1 MRKIYL
7 LIFCSLL
14 MVKLSIAQTTQ
25 TKLISVNYQQAGIES
40 IVTDL
45 ESKTGY
51 HFYYDKVLFDSLK
64 VTVKADQKP
73 LTGVLDAVF
82 QNTAFHYAIANG
94 TDVFLTRTRVLEP
107 MLAEGF
113 FDPVKQKAAGQ
124 AQSASKNFTVDD
136 KTTKAPEATI
146 ENKVYA
152 IGTRTNTIQPGSA
165 TMAGYV
171 RNAKTGEP
179 IIGASMFVADTKA
192 GVATDGFGFY
202 SLTLP
207 KGPHTIIIKALG
219 NRDTRRQIILY
230 GDGKL
235 NIELQEQIQ
244 ALREVKISAD
254 KVANVRGPQMGA
266 VKLDIKTL
274 KDIPAVFGETDVLRA
289 VTLLPGVQTVG
300 EATTGFNVRGG
311 SADQNLILFNGSTIY
326 NPAHFFGFFSAFN
339 PELIKDVELHKSTI
353 PEKFGG
359 RLASVLEINDREG
372 NKKKFTGSAGIG
384 LLTSRLNVEGPIG
397 KGEKTSFL
405 LGGRVTYSDW
415 LLKSLPQEYKNSQA
429 QFYDV
434 NLDINHHFNE
444 KNDLYVYGYMSQD
457 GFKLNSD
464 TNYKYS
470 NKNANIKWKHN
481 YNNKLYSVIG
491 GGFDHY
497 DYNIASS
504 ANPVNAY
511 QLKFNI
517 NQTNFKT
524 DFNYYPNTA
533 HTVTFGLSSSL
544 YRLHPGSF
552 TPNSA
557 TSLVK
562 TDNVPGQ
569 QALESALYLGDKFD
583 VTDKLTISAGL
594 RYSLYNFMG
603 PYTVNNYAPGQ
614 PRTAATL
621 IDSVKYGSGASIK
634 TYGGPE
640 IRVSARYVLGDNL
653 SVKAAYNTMRQ
664 YIHQLSNTTAI
675 SPTDI
680 YQLSDPNIKPQ
691 FGDQVSLGFYRN
703 FENNTIETSVEGYY
717 KHLKNYLDYRDGAT
731 LVLNHHLE
739 TDVIGTRGKAYGIE
753 FLVRKTA
760 GKLTGLASYTYSRIL
775 LQQNDPG
782 VASPVNH
789 GEYYPANYDKP
800 HDFNFTGSYHISH
813 RYSFA
818 VNMVYSTGRPI
829 TLPIAKYYYGGS
841 ERVYYTDRNA
851 SRIPDYFRTDLSVTL
866 EGNHRLDQRFHDSW
880 TFGIYNLSGRQNA
893 YSTYFSQE
901 GGVIHGY
908 KLSIFATAIPFVN
921 YNIRF

>member
-1 MRKIYL
+1 MKIRYL
-7 LIFCSLL
+7 LFLFCLL
-14 MVKLSIAQTTQ
+14 TWKLNQAQVKPS
-25 TKLISVNYQQAGIES
+25 LISVNYQQAGIET
-40 IVTDL
+40 IVADL
-45 ESKTGY
+45 ETKANV
-51 HFYYDKVLFDSLK
+51 HFYYDKALFDSLK
-64 VTVKADQKP
+64 VTLQVSQQP
-73 LTGVLDAVF
+73 ITGVLDQVF
-82 QNTAFHYAIANG
+82 KGTDFHYAISEQNE
-94 TDVFLTRTRVLEP
+94 VFLTKTRALQTQ
-107 MLAEGF
+107 LADGF
-113 FDPVKQKAAGQ
+113 FNPVKPG
-124 AQSASKNFTVDD
+124 QSAQAVAQVYSADD
-136 KTTKAPEATI
+136 RAKKVPEATT
-146 ENKVYA
+146 ENKIYQ
-152 IGTRTNTIQPGSA
+152 IGIRTNTIQPGNA
-165 TMAGYV
+165 TIAGYV
-171 RNAKTGEP
+171 RNIKTGEA
-179 IIGASMFVADTKA
+179 IIGASMYVTDTKS
-192 GVATDGFGFY
+192 GVATDQFGFF

-207 KGPHTIIIKALG
+207 KGQHTINIRALG
-219 NRDTRRQIILY
+219 SRDTRRQIILY
-230 GDGKL
+230 SDGKL
-235 NIELQEQIQ
+235 NIELHEQIQ
-244 ALREVKISAD
+244 ALREVKISAE
-254 KVANVRGPQMGA
+254 KVANVKSAQLGA

-289 VTLLPGVQTVG
+289 VMLLPGVQSVG

-311 SADQNLILFNGSTIY
+311 SADQNLILYNGATIY

-339 PELIKDVELHKSTI
+339 PDLVKEVELHKSTI

-359 RLASVLEINDREG
+359 RLASVLEVNDREG

-405 LGGRVTYSDW
+405 MGGRVTYSDW

-429 QFYDV
+429 SFYDI

-444 KNDLYVYGYMSQD
+444 KNDLYVYGYLSRD

-464 TNYKYS
+464 TNYNYS

-497 DYNIASS
+497 DYSTASS
-504 ANPVNAY
+504 ANPINAY

-517 NQTNFKT
+517 DQTNFKT
-524 DFNYYPNTA
+524 DFNYYPTTS
-533 HTVTFGLSSSL
+533 HTVTFGLSAIL
-544 YRLHPGSF
+544 YHLHPGSF

-557 TSLVK
+557 TSLIK

-583 VTDKLTISAGL
+583 ITNNLTLSAGV

-614 PRTAATL
+614 QRTAATF
-621 IDSVKYGSGASIK
+621 IDSVKYGNGKNIK

-640 IRVSARYVLGDNL
+640 IRVSARYILGDNL
-653 SVKAAYNTMRQ
+653 SVKAGYNTMRQ

-691 FGDQVSLGFYRN
+691 FGDQVSLGLYRN
-703 FENNTIETSVEGYY
+703 FENNTIETSIEGYY
-717 KHLKNYLDYRDGAT
+717 KHIKNYLDYRDGAT
-731 LVLNHHLE
+731 LVLNHHIE
-739 TDVIGTRGKAYGIE
+739 TDVISTRGKAYGIE

-775 LQQNDPG
+775 LQQDDPG
-782 VASPVNH
+782 VASPVNR

-800 HDFNFTGSYHISH
+800 HDFNFTGSYHITH
-813 RYSFA
+813 RYSVA
-818 VNMVYSTGRPI
+818 LNMVYSTGRPI
-829 TLPIAKYYYGGS
+829 TLPIAKYYYGGA

-851 SRIPDYFRTDLSVTL
+851 SRIPDYFRTDLSVTFDS
-866 EGNHRLDQRFHDSW
+866 NHKLTQLFHDSW

-893 YSTYFSQE
+893 YSTYFTQQ
-901 GGVIHGY
+901 GGVISGY